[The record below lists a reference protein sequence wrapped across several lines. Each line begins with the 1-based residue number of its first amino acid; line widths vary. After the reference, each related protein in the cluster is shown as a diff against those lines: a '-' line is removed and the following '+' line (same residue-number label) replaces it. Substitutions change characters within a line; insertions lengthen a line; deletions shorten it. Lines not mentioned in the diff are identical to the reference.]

1 MHNKVLSL
9 INDNESLC
17 KTKLTLNI
25 QLKDY
30 FAQYIFVA
38 YMYSNLVQF
47 YLSRMTVSET
57 HPSASSRCSDGCPS
71 ISVSN
76 SLKRCSIR
84 FIIKSTFLPSRDE
97 PSDSLSTCF
106 SSSDSSSRSSQEKRI
121 RTSLLQVTIVRSV
134 VDKFK
139 SLYLLIFHSVFLY
152 SLQFLSF
159 ISLSKACF
167 N

>member
-47 YLSRMTVSET
+47 YLSQMKVS
-57 HPSASSRCSDGCPS
+57 
-71 ISVSN
+71 
-76 SLKRCSIR
+76 
-84 FIIKSTFLPSRDE
+84 
-97 PSDSLSTCF
+97 
-106 SSSDSSSRSSQEKRI
+106 
-121 RTSLLQVTIVRSV
+121 
-134 VDKFK
+134 
-139 SLYLLIFHSVFLY
+139 
-152 SLQFLSF
+152 
-159 ISLSKACF
+159 
-167 N
+167 